1 MRIANIRTGQD
12 LAKWRILSCGPDE
25 AVRPEKWKRK
35 LIEKTQP
42 LPLESLQMRATAGE
56 AILDDNETLANYGSN
71 YGARLQGAI

>member
-1 MRIANIRTGQD
+1 M
-12 LAKWRILSCGPDE
+12 
-25 AVRPEKWKRK
+25 
-35 LIEKTQP
+35 IEKTQP